1 MSECVICIQKIKDKV
16 LTPCNHEFCRECIL
30 QWVVKKHNCP
40 LCRQYLNVKSLT
52 GRITR
57 STAAL
62 TRIYNAIERF
72 TEGPK
77 TLERMI
83 DVFSVVLMKN
93 NEIILKSNK
102 DFREAYNEKV
112 KQAEEIFDVGLENYY
127 YYYKKK

>member
-127 YYYKKK
+127 YNKKK

>member
-127 YYYKKK
+127 YYKKK